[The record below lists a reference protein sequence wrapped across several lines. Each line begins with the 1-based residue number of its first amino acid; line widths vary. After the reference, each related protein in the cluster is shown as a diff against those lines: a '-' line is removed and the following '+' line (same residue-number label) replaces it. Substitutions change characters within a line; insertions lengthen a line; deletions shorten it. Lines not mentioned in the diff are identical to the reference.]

1 MKASLDC
8 PKGSCELGDVLE
20 YTPPP
25 YTQVKVRVT
34 DWDTIV
40 RLATNVKNPTL
51 SAGGLIM
58 HLQYAEPGSPGGRS
72 GCTINVKEK
81 K

>member
-8 PKGSCELGDVLE
+8 QKGSCDLGDVLE

-25 YTQVKVRVT
+25 YTRVKVRVT

-40 RLATNVKNPTL
+40 RLATNVENPTL
-51 SAGGLIM
+51 SAGGLVLQ
-58 HLQYAEPGSPGGRS
+58 LQYTKPGDPMGRPN
-72 GCTINVKEK
+72 CRINVKEE
-81 K
+81 